1 MAGQSYDEK
10 RIPMSWLVAAVALL
24 AALLSPVYILM
35 GVNASALTKQADDE
49 WLFRRGVTEIQKSDS
64 YRDGTVDQLL
74 KDRGDQIAK
83 LEEHLQREIVNGLER
98 DDIKITALD
107 VKLQAELAT
116 KESELRRNIDDAVKR
131 LEELRVQTIDN
142 LSDIATIRERTK
154 K

>member
-1 MAGQSYDEK
+1 MAGQAYDEK

-116 KESELRRNIDDAVKR
+116 KEGELRRNIDDAVKR
-131 LEELRVQTIDN
+131 LEELRVQTIEN

>member
-1 MAGQSYDEK
+1 
-10 RIPMSWLVAAVALL
+10 
-24 AALLSPVYILM
+24 M

>member
-35 GVNASALTKQADDE
+35 GVNASAITKMNDDE
-49 WLFRRGVTEIQKSDS
+49 WLFRRNVTEIQKSDS

-74 KDRGDQIAK
+74 KDRGEQI
-83 LEEHLQREIVNGLER
+83 NGLEVHLQKEIR
-98 DDIKITALD
+98 DGLDRADIKISALD
-107 VKLQAELAT
+107 TKLQSELGV
-116 KESELRRNIDDAVKR
+116 KEQELRRNIEDASAR
-131 LEELRVQTIDN
+131 LESIRVHQAANEGRIST
-142 LSDIATIRERTK
+142 LEERTK